1 MKKNITIA
9 AWSSVGGA
17 IWFLGMVIVAL
28 LLFGCTCPQCDRPE
42 LKPLPPESLE
52 NLLFQEPLKNIAYKS
67 ITIKEIIG
75 EKDFN

>member
-1 MKKNITIA
+1 MKYIPTIIILM
-9 AWSSVGGA
+9 G
-17 IWFLGMVIVAL
+17 L
-28 LLFGCTCPQCDRPE
+28 GCTTNRTDFE
-42 LKPLPPESLE
+42 PLPPERLE